1 MVGVCML
8 EKLFH
13 TNDRKIEGIRKKKIK
28 NEGHNTK
35 KKKPTVNSYIK
46 TAWVIT
52 SISVKIWQSS
62 IIRRKN
68 T

>member
-46 TAWVIT
+46 TAW
-52 SISVKIWQSS
+52 
-62 IIRRKN
+62 
-68 T
+68 

>member
-1 MVGVCML
+1 ML

-35 KKKPTVNSYIK
+35 KKKKTTVNSYIK